1 MTNGVTFSEEIY
13 HVNRTALG
21 LTLDFSKYTNAAYV
35 FIDKLS
41 YNSTI
46 CRKICFGRSKAVE
59 AAQAYPPK
67 HITHHPSMN
76 IDPLKVDEFSHSVLA
91 VPPLARRADL
101 SLDDAQNRKLI
112 KHIEAG
118 GFRTLLY
125 GGNANLYHTSIR
137 DYAHLLEQLAADA
150 ADTTRVI
157 PAIGPDFGKMMDQA
171 RLLKGTGYRTAMVLP
186 MQGFTTPE
194 GVATGISKFVD
205 TAGIPVTLYIKSEQY
220 VDIETLGRLVDEG
233 RIIAVKYAI
242 VRDEP
247 ANDPYLQALIDRIS
261 AAKIVSG
268 MGERPTLVHLARFG
282 LASYTTGSGC
292 IAPKASMA
300 LLQALKQNDTARA
313 QAIHAR
319 FLPLETLRDSIS
331 LIRVLHDAVTL
342 CGVADMGAHLPL
354 LSASPA
360 NRHAEIKVAAEVLL
374 AYEQSC

>member
-1 MTNGVTFSEEIY
+1 MN
-13 HVNRTALG
+13 TAP
-21 LTLDFSKYTNAAYV
+21 LT
-35 FIDKLS
+35 
-41 YNSTI
+41 
-46 CRKICFGRSKAVE
+46 VE
-59 AAQAYPPK
+59 
-67 HITHHPSMN
+67 
-76 IDPLKVDEFSHSVLA
+76 EFSHSVLA

-112 KHIEAG
+112 RHIEAG

-137 DYAHLLEQLAADA
+137 DYAHLLEQLAVDA
-150 ADTTRVI
+150 ATTTRVI

-171 RLLKGTGYRTAMVLP
+171 HLLRGTGYRTAMVLP

-194 GVATGISKFVD
+194 GVAAGISKFVE

-220 VDIETLGRLVDEG
+220 VDIDTLGRLVDDEL
-233 RIIAVKYAI
+233 IIAVKYAI
-242 VRDEP
+242 VRDDP
-247 ANDPYLQALIDRIS
+247 ANDPYLQALVDRIT
-261 AAKIVSG
+261 ADKVVSG

-292 IAPKASMA
+292 IAPKTSMA
-300 LLQALKQNDTARA
+300 LLQALKQKDMGRA
-313 QAIHAR
+313 QSLYDH
-319 FLPLETLRDSIS
+319 FMPLETLRDSIS

-360 NRHAEIKVAAEVLL
+360 NRHAEIKAAAEALL
-374 AYEQSC
+374 ACERSC